1 MNATH
6 STGCSRCRG
15 TAAAATSSR
24 PSSPA
29 SAGSRWAPPPTS
41 GILAH
46 EDLVGGTD
54 TWRDWYGNVPAW
66 AFTHRDLPAIPGIDI
81 RFVQGDVAPVHAQMR
96 AVAGDKDIWLVGG
109 GELVGAFVDAGL
121 LDEIHLGVQPV
132 LLGAGAPLLPRR
144 LTSHALTLQ
153 SVDRSGQASSS
164 STPSP
169 IEPDR
174 EVTRAHREGRMGLAT
189 RCDSAR

>member
-1 MNATH
+1 
-6 STGCSRCRG
+6 
-15 TAAAATSSR
+15 
-24 PSSPA
+24 
-29 SAGSRWAPPPTS
+29 
-41 GILAH
+41 
-46 EDLVGGTD
+46 
-54 TWRDWYGNVPAW
+54 
-66 AFTHRDLPAIPGIDI
+66 
-81 RFVQGDVAPVHAQMR
+81 MR

-153 SVDRSGQASSS
+153 SVDRSGQASTS

-169 IEPDR
+169 I
-174 EVTRAHREGRMGLAT
+174 
-189 RCDSAR
+189 